1 MNNKKNNTSWGS
13 VADNYDLVVEDIDGY
28 HKGVILPN
36 IIRLLNLK
44 KGEKILDLA
53 CGQGFF
59 SGEFS
64 MKGALVTGVDISPE
78 LISIAKRKY
87 PAVDFFVSSA
97 ENLSF
102 LESGFFDKITITLAI
117 QNIENIKKVFDECYR
132 VLKKDGELFIVMN
145 HPAFRIPKKSFWG
158 FDEEKNIQYRR
169 IDSYLSETKERIDM
183 NPGDKIDKKFTLSFH
198 RSLQFYFKI
207 LKNSGFFVTNL
218 EEWISNKV
226 SQDGPRKKAEDR
238 ARKEFPIF
246 MFIGTIKK

>member
-13 VADNYDLVVEDIDGY
+13 VADNYDLVVEDDSGY
-28 HKGVILPN
+28 HKEVILPN
-36 IIRLLNLK
+36 IIRLLSLK

-64 MKGALVTGVDISPE
+64 LAGASVTGVDISPE

-87 PAVDFFVSSA
+87 SAVDFFVSSA

-102 LESGFFDKITITLAI
+102 LQSGLFDKVTIILAI
-117 QNIENIKKVFDECYR
+117 QNIENIKKVFEECYR
-132 VLKKDGELFIVMN
+132 ILKKEGELFIVMN
-145 HPAFRIPKKSFWG
+145 HPTFRIPRKSFWG

-183 NPGDKIDKKFTLSFH
+183 NPGDKIYKKFTLSFH

-207 LKNSGFFVTNL
+207 LKNSGFCVTNL

-226 SQDGPRKKAEDR
+226 SQQGPRKKAEDR
-238 ARKEFPIF
+238 ARKEFPMF
-246 MFIGTIKK
+246 MMLEALKK